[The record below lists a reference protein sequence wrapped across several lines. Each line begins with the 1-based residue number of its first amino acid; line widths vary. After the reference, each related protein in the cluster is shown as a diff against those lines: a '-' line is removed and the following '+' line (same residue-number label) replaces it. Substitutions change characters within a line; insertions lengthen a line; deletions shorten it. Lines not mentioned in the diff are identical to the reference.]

1 MDPIRTWF
9 LQPYP
14 FEGRLASTLKSAFWG
29 GLFVTLFLFFFKP
42 FGTQV
47 PSGAELKFLVVCGYF
62 GLVTVGITLIVN
74 GFCLLLPGIFKE
86 EKWTVW
92 KEILFNLFFIGCV
105 GLGNLLLANLLW
117 EVPLNARTFWTWQ
130 GFTFAVGIFP
140 TFIGA
145 FLTQM
150 KLSKKY
156 AAEAALLLPPSFASA
171 SVTTMADK
179 KATAGKPATAPS
191 FAKATAGKPATAT
204 VVTFIGENQNETLTL
219 DASQIAYIVAQDNY
233 VQVYFFENE
242 VLKNR
247 MLRATLRKKEDL
259 LATWP
264 QFFRCHRTYLVNFD
278 KVEKVSGNAQG
289 YRLHLRGVE
298 ETIPVSRNLNEQVRK
313 RLCP

>member
-14 FEGRLASTLKSAFWG
+14 FEQRLASTLHSAFWA

-74 GFCLLLPGIFKE
+74 GFCLILPGIFKE

-105 GLGNLLLANLLW
+105 GLGNLLLANFLW

-140 TFIGA
+140 TIVGA
-145 FLTQM
+145 FFTQM

-156 AAEAALLLPPSFASA
+156 AAEAALLLPPSLPAAALAEAGNSINE
-171 SVTTMADK
+171 ADK
-179 KATAGKPATAPS
+179 T
-191 FAKATAGKPATAT
+191 
-204 VVTFIGENQNETLTL
+204 VTFIGENQNETLTL

-247 MLRATLRKKEDL
+247 MLRATLRRKEDL

-313 RLCP
+313 RLRP

>member
-1 MDPIRTWF
+1 MESIRTWF

-14 FEGRLASTLKSAFWG
+14 LEGRLASTLRSAFWA

-42 FGTQV
+42 FGTQIG
-47 PSGAELKFLVVCGYF
+47 PGAELKYLIVCSYY
-62 GLVTVGITLIVN
+62 GLVTIGITLIVN
-74 GFCLLLPGIFKE
+74 GFCLLFPGIFKE

-117 EVPLNARTFWTWQ
+117 EVPLNGRTFWIWQ
-130 GFTFAVGIFP
+130 GYTFAVGIFP
-140 TFIGA
+140 TFVGA

-156 AAEAALLLPPSFASA
+156 AAEAALMQPSAFA
-171 SVTTMADK
+171 T
-179 KATAGKPATAPS
+179 ATAPS
-191 FAKATAGKPATAT
+191 FAEASASKPATINF
-204 VVTFIGENQNETLTL
+204 VGENQNDTLTL

-233 VQVYFFENE
+233 VQVFFFENE
-242 VLKNR
+242 ALKNK

-259 LATWP
+259 LAAWP
-264 QFFRCHRTYLVNFD
+264 QFFRCHRTYMVNFD

-289 YRLHLRGVE
+289 YRLHLKGVE
-298 ETIPVSRNLNEQVRK
+298 ETIPVSRNLNEVVRE
-313 RLCP
+313 RLRS

>member
-14 FEGRLASTLKSAFWG
+14 FEQRLASTLHSAFWA
-29 GLFVTLFLFFFKP
+29 GLFVTLFLFFIKP

-47 PSGAELKFLVVCGYF
+47 ASGAELKFLVVCGYF

-74 GFCLLLPGIFKE
+74 GLCLLLPGIFKE

-105 GLGNLLLANLLW
+105 GLGNLMLANLLW
-117 EVPLNARTFWTWQ
+117 EVPLNARTFWIWQ

-140 TFIGA
+140 TIVGA
-145 FLTQM
+145 FFTQM
-150 KLSKKY
+150 KLSKNMLPKRRSY
-156 AAEAALLLPPSFASA
+156 CLLLPPSLLPPSRLWQIKNSA
-171 SVTTMADK
+171 GVNLPPPLLPEPP
-179 KATAGKPATAPS
+179 AGKPATA
-191 FAKATAGKPATAT
+191 
-204 VVTFIGENQNETLTL
+204 VTFVGENQNETLTL

-247 MLRATLRKKEDL
+247 MLRATLRRKEDI
-259 LATWP
+259 LASWP

-313 RLCP
+313 RLRS

>member
-14 FEGRLASTLKSAFWG
+14 FEGRLASTLKSAFWA

-42 FGTQV
+42 FGTQIT
-47 PSGAELKFLVVCGYF
+47 PGAELKYLVVCGYF
-62 GLVTVGITLIVN
+62 GLVTIGITLLVN

-86 EKWTVW
+86 EKWVVW

-117 EVPLNARTFWTWQ
+117 DVPLNARTFWIWQ

-140 TFIGA
+140 TIVGA
-145 FLTQM
+145 FFTQM

-156 AAEAALLLPPSFASA
+156 AAEAALLRPPSFAE
-171 SVTTMADK
+171 
-179 KATAGKPATAPS
+179 ATAGKPATA
-191 FAKATAGKPATAT
+191 AATAT
-204 VVTFIGENQNETLTL
+204 AVTFIGENQNETLTL
-219 DASQIAYIVAQDNY
+219 DVSQIAYIVAQDNY

-264 QFFRCHRTYLVNFD
+264 QFFRCHRTYVVNFD

-289 YRLHLRGVE
+289 YRLHLNGVE

-313 RLCP
+313 RFRA

>member
-14 FEGRLASTLKSAFWG
+14 FEQRLASTLHSAFWA
-29 GLFVTLFLFFFKP
+29 GLFVTLFLFFIKP

-47 PSGAELKFLVVCGYF
+47 ASGGELKFLVVCGYF

-74 GFCLLLPGIFKE
+74 GLCLLLPGIFKE

-105 GLGNLLLANLLW
+105 GLGNLMLANLLW
-117 EVPLNARTFWTWQ
+117 EVPLNARTFWIWQ

-140 TFIGA
+140 TIVGA
-145 FLTQM
+145 FFTQM

-156 AAEAALLLPPSFASA
+156 AAEAALLLPTTPSFASA

-179 KATAGKPATAPS
+179 KASAGKPATAPS
-191 FAKATAGKPATAT
+191 FAEATAGIPATA
-204 VVTFIGENQNETLTL
+204 VTFIGENQNETLTL

-247 MLRATLRKKEDL
+247 MLRATLRKKEDI
-259 LATWP
+259 LASWP

-313 RLCP
+313 RLRP